1 MITASNLHTDVD
13 SFLCYLAQEKRLSSH
28 TVSNYQ
34 RDLKQLLYFCDDKE
48 LQSWRSIKSSHI
60 RQFIAQLHR
69 GGLAGRSI
77 QRLLSAIRSLYRF
90 LIREDLADNNP
101 AQAVQAPKV
110 EKRLPATLD
119 VDQMSGLLDG
129 ATPDTMIACRDHAM
143 MELFY
148 SSGLRLAELA
158 SLNIRDVDFGDH
170 LVYVTGKGNKSRV
183 VPVGLQALNALKRW
197 LSKRDDLSFFEQTAL
212 FITQQ
217 GNRLGVRSIQKR
229 LSHWGKKQ
237 GISDKVY
244 PHRLRHAF
252 ASHMLEASGDLRA
265 VQELLGHADI
275 STTQIYTHVD
285 FQHLAKVYDSAHP
298 RAKKK

>member
-1 MITASNLHTDVD
+1 MANELQQEIDL
-13 SFLCYLAQEKRLSSH
+13 FLQYLMQEKRLSTH
-28 TVSNYQ
+28 TVSSYR
-34 RDLKQLLYFCDDKE
+34 RDLTQLELFCQQQNLID
-48 LQSWRSIKSSHI
+48 WPSIKAKHI
-60 RQFIAQLHR
+60 RQFISQLHR
-69 GGLAGRSI
+69 QGLAGRSI
-77 QRLLSAIRSLYRF
+77 QRCLSAIRSLYRF
-90 LIREDLADNNP
+90 LIREGLTDINP
-101 AQAVQAPKV
+101 AQAVQAPKT

-119 VDQMSGLLDG
+119 VDQMNSLLEQ
-129 ATPDTMIACRDHAM
+129 TQQDTMIACRDRAM

-158 SLNIRDVDFGDH
+158 GLDLRDIDFGDQ

-183 VPVGLQALNALKRW
+183 VPVGQKAIQALQVWLK
-197 LSKRDDLSFFEQTAL
+197 KRDELGFFEQMAV

-217 GNRLGVRSIQKR
+217 GRRLGVRSIQKR
-229 LSHWGKKQ
+229 LSHWGKQQ
-237 GISDKVY
+237 GISEQVH

-285 FQHLAKVYDSAHP
+285 FQHLASVYDSAHP
-298 RAKKK
+298 RARKK

>member
-1 MITASNLHTDVD
+1 MNSEQQQEIDY
-13 SFLCYLAQEKRLSSH
+13 FLSYLAQEKRMSLH
-28 TVSNYQ
+28 TVTNYQ
-34 RDLKQLLYFCDDKE
+34 RDLKQLLAYCQQEE
-48 LQSWRSIKSSHI
+48 LLDWRTIKPSHL
-60 RQFIAQLHR
+60 RQFIARCHR
-69 GGLAGRSI
+69 QGLAGRTI
-77 QRLLSAIRSLYRF
+77 QRMLSAIRSLYRY
-90 LIREDLADNNP
+90 LIREGLAENNP
-101 AQAVQAPKV
+101 AQAVQAPKS
-110 EKRLPATLD
+110 EKRLPSTLD

-129 ATPDTMIACRDHAM
+129 TQQDTLVACRDRAI

-158 SLNIRDVDFGDH
+158 DLNLRDVDFGDH

-183 VPVGLQALNALKRW
+183 IPVGGQAIKALQTW
-197 LSKRDDLSFFEQTAL
+197 LQKRDELGFFEQTAL

-217 GNRLGVRSIQKR
+217 GRRLGIRSIQKR
-229 LSHWGKKQ
+229 LNHWGKKQ
-237 GISDKVY
+237 GISDKVH

-298 RAKKK
+298 RARKK

>member
-1 MITASNLHTDVD
+1 MTSVNKLQQEVD
-13 SFLCYLAQEKRLSSH
+13 DFLQYLRQEKRLSPH
-28 TVSNYQ
+28 TVTNYQ
-34 RDLKQLLYFCDDKE
+34 RDLKQLLLFCHEAE
-48 LQSWRSIKSSHI
+48 LLNWRMIKSSHI
-60 RQFIAQLHR
+60 RQFIAQSHR
-69 GGLAGRSI
+69 AGLSGRSI

-90 LIREDLADNNP
+90 LIREGIVDNNP
-101 AQAVQAPKV
+101 AQAVPAPKV
-110 EKRLPATLD
+110 EKRLPSTLD
-119 VDQMSGLLDG
+119 VDQMSALLDG
-129 ATPDTMIACRDHAM
+129 AIPDTLIACRDHAM

-158 SLNIRDVDFGDH
+158 TLNSRDVDFGDH

-183 VPVGLQALNALKRW
+183 IPVGSQALTALKKW
-197 LSKRDDLSFFEQTAL
+197 LEKRDELGFFEQTAL
-212 FITQQ
+212 FITQH

-237 GISDKVY
+237 AISDKVY

>member
-1 MITASNLHTDVD
+1 MANEHQQDIEL
-13 SFLCYLAQEKRLSSH
+13 FLQYLAQEKRMSPH
-28 TVSNYQ
+28 TVTNYK
-34 RDLKQLLYFCDDKE
+34 RDLKRLLAFCEQHD
-48 LQSWRSIKSSHI
+48 LAGWQAIKSSHI

-69 GGLAGRSI
+69 EGLAGRSI
-77 QRLLSAIRSLYRF
+77 QRALSATRSLYRF
-90 LIREDLADNNP
+90 LIREGLADNNP

-119 VDQMSGLLDG
+119 VDQMSGLLDLKQQ
-129 ATPDTMIACRDHAM
+129 DTVIACRDHAI

-158 SLNIRDVDFGDH
+158 GLNLRDIDFGDQ

-183 VPVGLQALNALKRW
+183 VPVGSQAISALQKW
-197 LSKRDDLSFFEQTAL
+197 LIKRDQLGFFEQTAL

-217 GNRLGVRSIQKR
+217 GRRLGVRSIQKR
-229 LSHWGKKQ
+229 ISFWGKKQ
-237 GISDKVY
+237 GISEHVH

-285 FQHLAKVYDSAHP
+285 FQHLAKVYDAAHP
-298 RAKKK
+298 RARKK

>member
-1 MITASNLHTDVD
+1 MASEQQQDIEL
-13 SFLCYLAQEKRLSSH
+13 FLQYLAQEKRMSSH
-28 TVSNYQ
+28 TVTSYQ
-34 RDLKQLLYFCDDKE
+34 RDLKRLLAFCDQHDVGGW
-48 LQSWRSIKSSHI
+48 QVIKSSHI

-69 GGLAGRSI
+69 EGLAGRSI
-77 QRLLSAIRSLYRF
+77 QRALSATRSLYRF
-90 LIREDLADNNP
+90 LIREGLADNNP

-119 VDQMSGLLDG
+119 VDQMNGLLDLKQQ
-129 ATPDTMIACRDHAM
+129 DTVIACRDLAI

-158 SLNIRDVDFGDH
+158 GLNLRDVDFGDQ

-183 VPVGLQALNALKRW
+183 VPVGSKAISALQKW
-197 LSKRDDLSFFEQTAL
+197 LIKRDQLEFFEQAAL

-217 GNRLGVRSIQKR
+217 GRRLGVRSIQKR
-229 LSHWGKKQ
+229 ISFWGKKQ
-237 GISDKVY
+237 GISEHVH

-298 RAKKK
+298 RARKK

>member
-1 MITASNLHTDVD
+1 MTTVSNLHTDVD

-183 VPVGLQALNALKRW
+183 VPVGSQALNALKRW

>member
-1 MITASNLHTDVD
+1 MANKLTQDIEH
-13 SFLCYLAQEKRLSSH
+13 FLQYLTQEKRMSSH
-28 TVSNYQ
+28 TVTNYQ
-34 RDLKQLLYFCDDKE
+34 RDLKQLVAFCESQD
-48 LQSWRSIKSSHI
+48 LTNWSAIKSSHI
-60 RQFIAQLHR
+60 RQFIAQLNR
-69 GGLAGRSI
+69 QGLAGRSI
-77 QRLLSAIRSLYRF
+77 QRSLSAIRSLYRF
-90 LIREDLADNNP
+90 LIREQLADNNP

-119 VDQMSGLLDG
+119 VDQMNGLLDNSRQKNSV
-129 ATPDTMIACRDHAM
+129 ISSRDHAM
-143 MELFY
+143 MELLY

-158 SLNIRDVDFGDH
+158 SLNCRDVDFGDQ

-183 VPVGLQALNALKRW
+183 IPVGKIAIAALKKW
-197 LSKRDDLSFFEQTAL
+197 LEQREQWGFFEQTAL
-212 FITQQ
+212 FITQKGQ
-217 GNRLGVRSIQKR
+217 RLGMRSIQKR
-229 LSHWGKKQ
+229 LSYWGKKQ
-237 GISDKVY
+237 GISDRVY

-285 FQHLAKVYDSAHP
+285 FQHLAKVYDAAHP